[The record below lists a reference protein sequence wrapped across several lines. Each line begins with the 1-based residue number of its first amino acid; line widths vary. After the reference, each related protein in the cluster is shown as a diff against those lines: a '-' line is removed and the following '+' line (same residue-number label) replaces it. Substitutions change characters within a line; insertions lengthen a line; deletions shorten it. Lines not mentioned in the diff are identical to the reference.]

1 MNSVLEL
8 FNFVSAEEEG
18 TLVSGVFH
26 IDDANTGVKAN
37 ASAVR
42 ADILSMY
49 KFKTALG
56 SGTYSVKLATD
67 KRTGEEVAIKVITK
81 SQLSG
86 DDTVSLNVQSNIENK
101 C

>member
-37 ASAVR
+37 ASAVQ

-49 KFKTALG
+49 KIQDSFRKWNIQ
-56 SGTYSVKLATD
+56 
-67 KRTGEEVAIKVITK
+67 RGEV
-81 SQLSG
+81 G
-86 DDTVSLNVQSNIENK
+86 NR
-101 C
+101 

>member
-1 MNSVLEL
+1 M
-8 FNFVSAEEEG
+8 
-18 TLVSGVFH
+18 
-26 IDDANTGVKAN
+26 
-37 ASAVR
+37 
-42 ADILSMY
+42 
-49 KFKTALG
+49 
-56 SGTYSVKLATD
+56 VKLATD